1 MPLSFAG
8 KKIYRLKL
16 AILVLF
22 ALAIPAWLL
31 AQHGGMGGGMQ
42 SEHGGAGSDQAA
54 VKEGELR
61 ESVHKNLDCST
72 CHGESEMGFSKLDE
86 VTTCASCHE
95 QAFSAFRTSVHADS
109 VRKQVPQAASCVAC
123 HGSHEVQAVSS
134 PLSPVSRMRVTEETC
149 AKCHESP
156 TWVETHPSIP
166 PNVVADYRRSFHGLS
181 AALGDQRVANCASC
195 HSYHE
200 ILLSS
205 NPLSTTN
212 ERNLVTTCGACHTGA
227 GAVAATGGVPTF
239 ATGGVH
245 YNPEITGFKIVDYIG
260 WLYAMMITMTI
271 GFMVTHNAIDLY
283 GRFRERRARR
293 RETTTETK
301 RDAPPDP
308 AQSSSS
314 EAGAIIPVDAAASAI
329 EKVLSKAAGKHST
342 YPRFTV
348 NERIQHWAL
357 AASFITLVVTGFAL
371 KFGWQF
377 PFMEAQQGA
386 LLRGWLHRAAAVV
399 FIALSVYHAGFML
412 LTRRGRMNLRAFLPR
427 VRSVKDVVCG
437 CAACFRL
444 GPPSV
449 ADWKNLIQMVK
460 YNLGLATAPPAMGRF
475 NYTEKLEYFGL
486 VWGSTV
492 MIVTGLVLWFE
503 TPFLNRF
510 PYWAIE
516 LATSVHY
523 YEAILA
529 ALSIIVWHFYFT
541 IFNPDV
547 FPLSRAMITG
557 EIDREEMER
566 NHGLELRAIDDEK
579 VAATQ
584 GERNSKE

>member
-1 MPLSFAG
+1 MTYSARN
-8 KKIYRLKL
+8 KNYRLRLTVL
-16 AILVLF
+16 ALF
-22 ALAIPAWLL
+22 ALALPAWLL
-31 AQHGGMGGGMQ
+31 AQHGGRMSGSSRHGAN
-42 SEHGGAGSDQAA
+42 SEQAA
-54 VKEGELR
+54 INESELS
-61 ESVHKNLDCST
+61 ESVHKKLDCSE
-72 CHGESEMGFSKLDE
+72 CHGETEMGFGKLDP
-86 VTTCASCHE
+86 VTTCAECHE
-95 QAFSAFRTSVHADS
+95 QAFAFWERSVHADS
-109 VRKQVPQAASCVAC
+109 VRNEMPQAASCVAC
-123 HGSHEVQAVSS
+123 HGSHEVQAVSN

-149 AKCHESP
+149 ARCHESP
-156 TWVETHPSIP
+156 EWTETHSVP
-166 PNVVADYRRSFHGLS
+166 PQPVADYRRSFHGLS

-212 ERNLVTTCGACHTGA
+212 ERNLATTCGACHTGA
-227 GAVAATGGVPTF
+227 GASTRVATTTGVVPTF

-245 YNPEITGFKIVDYIG
+245 YNPAITGFRIVDFVG
-260 WLYAMMITMTI
+260 WLYVMMITMTI
-271 GFMVTHNAIDLY
+271 AFMVTHNLIDLY

-293 RETTTETK
+293 RETATETK

-314 EAGAIIPVDAAASAI
+314 EADAIIPADAAASAI
-329 EKVLSKAAGKHST
+329 EKVPSKAAGKHST

-427 VRSVKDVVCG
+427 VRSVKDFLCG

-449 ADWKNLIQMVK
+449 ADWKNLIQMAK
-460 YNLGLATAPPAMGRF
+460 YNLGLAPAPPAMGRF
-475 NYTEKLEYFGL
+475 NYTEKLEYVGL
-486 VWGSTV
+486 IWGSTV
-492 MIVTGLVLWFE
+492 MVVTGLVLWFE

-529 ALSIIVWHFYFT
+529 AVSIVVWHFYFT

-566 NHGLELRAIDDEK
+566 SHALELQAIEEEDAMK
-579 VAATQ
+579 
-584 GERNSKE
+584 ERNSKI